1 MTLDP
6 VLSAKGTRLNKR
18 GLETRQSLLAVAR
31 RCLAAGG
38 PDAVSA
44 SLIARE
50 AGVTWGTVQHQFGD
64 VDGLWA
70 ALLEDVLGEGAAT
83 ALPVPASADLGKR
96 VEAVIGSLWA
106 AMDLPAFRA
115 IHNLRQ
121 ALPRSRDE
129 LEATYPL
136 TAAAIVRWDESWRS
150 TMEQA
155 FAGLAVDP
163 VKLERVRSLLP
174 GAMRGLHSEQY
185 LSSYTDLAEAR
196 RGLVEAVTSY
206 LEKGNR

>member
-1 MTLDP
+1 MSIDP
-6 VLSAKGTRLNKR
+6 ALSAKGTRLNKR
-18 GLETRQSLLAVAR
+18 GLETRQSLLAVALQ
-31 RCLAAGG
+31 CLASGG

-70 ALLEDVLGEGAAT
+70 ALLEDVLGDGAAT
-83 ALPVPASADLGKR
+83 ALPVPPSSDLGRR
-96 VEAVIGSLWA
+96 VEAVIDALWA

-174 GAMRGLHSEQY
+174 GAMRGLHTEQY
-185 LSSYTDLAEAR
+185 LSSYTDLVEAR
-196 RGLVEAVTSY
+196 RGLAEAITSY
-206 LEKGNR
+206 LEKDTR

>member
-1 MTLDP
+1 MSADP

-18 GLETRQSLLAVAR
+18 GLETRQSLLAVAL

-50 AGVTWGTVQHQFGD
+50 AGVTWGTVQHQFGG

-70 ALLEDVLGEGAAT
+70 ALLEDVLGDGAAT
-83 ALPVPASADLGKR
+83 ALPVPDSPDLGER
-96 VEAVIGSLWA
+96 VRAVVSSLWA
-106 AMDLPAFRA
+106 AMDVPSFRA

-136 TAAAIVRWDESWRS
+136 TAAAIVRWDEAWRA
-150 TMEQA
+150 TMVQA

-185 LSSYTDLAEAR
+185 LSSYTDLTEAR
-196 RGLVEAVTSY
+196 RGLADALTSY
-206 LEKGNR
+206 LEKGSA

>member
-1 MTLDP
+1 MSVDP
-6 VLSAKGTRLNKR
+6 ALSAKGTRLNKR
-18 GLETRQSLLAVAR
+18 GLETRQSLLSVAL
-31 RCLAAGG
+31 RCLASGG

-70 ALLEDVLGEGAAT
+70 ALLEDVLGDGAAT
-83 ALPVPASADLGKR
+83 ALPVPASSDLGRR
-96 VEAVIGSLWA
+96 VEAVINALWA

-174 GAMRGLHSEQY
+174 GAMRGLHTEQY
-185 LSSYTDLAEAR
+185 LSSYTDLVEAR
-196 RGLVEAVTSY
+196 RGLADALTSY
-206 LEKGNR
+206 LEKDPS

>member
-1 MTLDP
+1 MSLDP

-18 GLETRQSLLAVAR
+18 GLETRQSLLTVAL

-70 ALLEDVLGEGAAT
+70 ALLEEVLGDGAAT
-83 ALPVPASADLGKR
+83 ALPVPSSADLGDR
-96 VEAVIGSLWA
+96 VEAVVSSLWA

-115 IHNLRQ
+115 IHTLRE

-136 TAAAIVRWDESWRS
+136 TAAAIVRWDEAWRS
-150 TMEQA
+150 TMAQA
-155 FAGLAVDP
+155 FAGLSVDP

-196 RGLVEAVTSY
+196 RGLADALTSY
-206 LEKGNR
+206 LEKDS

>member
-1 MTLDP
+1 MSVDP

-18 GLETRQSLLAVAR
+18 GLETRQSLLEVAR

-44 SLIARE
+44 SLFARE

-83 ALPVPASADLGKR
+83 ALPVPDSPDLGER
-96 VEAVIGSLWA
+96 VQAVVTSLWS

-115 IHNLRQ
+115 IHTLRQ

-129 LEATYPL
+129 LEATDPL
-136 TAAAIVRWDESWRS
+136 TAAAIVRWDESWRA
-150 TMEQA
+150 TLEQA

-174 GAMRGLHSEQY
+174 GALRGLHAEQY
-185 LSSYTDLAEAR
+185 LSSYTDLTEAR
-196 RGLVEAVTSY
+196 RGLAEAITSY
-206 LEKGNR
+206 LKKGSA

>member
-1 MTLDP
+1 MSVDP

-18 GLETRQSLLAVAR
+18 GLETRQSLLSVAL
-31 RCLAAGG
+31 RCLATGG

-70 ALLEDVLGEGAAT
+70 ALLEDVLGDGAAT
-83 ALPVPASADLGKR
+83 ALPVSGSADLATR
-96 VEAVIGSLWA
+96 VEAVVTSLWA
-106 AMDLPAFRA
+106 AMEVPSFRA

-121 ALPRSRDE
+121 ALPRTRDE

-163 VKLERVRSLLP
+163 VRLERVRSLLP
-174 GAMRGLHSEQY
+174 GALRGLHSEQY

-196 RGLVEAVTSY
+196 RGLTEAITSY
-206 LEKGNR
+206 LEKD

>member
-1 MTLDP
+1 VTEE

-18 GLETRQSLLAVAR
+18 GLATREQLLRVAIG
-31 RCLAAGG
+31 CLAEGG

-70 ALLEDVLGEGAAT
+70 ALLEYVLRDGAAT
-83 ALPVPASADLGKR
+83 ALPVPDSTDLGER
-96 VEAVIGSLWA
+96 VEAVIALLWS

-115 IHNLRQ
+115 IHHLRL
-121 ALPRSRDE
+121 ALPRQRDE
-129 LEATYPL
+129 LEATYPV
-136 TAAAIVRWDESWRS
+136 TAAAIARWDKSWTA
-150 TMEQA
+150 TMEHA
-155 FAGLAVDP
+155 FAGLDVDP
-163 VKLERVRSLLP
+163 ARLSRVRSLLP

-185 LSSYTDLAEAR
+185 LSVYTDSIEAR
-196 RGLVEAVTSY
+196 RGLAEALTSY
-206 LEKGNR
+206 LAGKGTR